1 MPAVEPLTRRVV
13 IVACLAVVPG
23 CFGPPTLNYEM
34 LPVEGRLTMDGQP
47 LVNAEVI
54 LEGENVP
61 RGFGTTDENGN
72 FSVVT
77 RQFGAGLPAGT
88 YRVSVRGSDKTR
100 LGGTGGRV
108 EVATRYREQ
117 GVGKVTVGPG
127 SGPLAFDLKQKP
139 AGEKPEAEAS
149 DSSQP

>member
-1 MPAVEPLTRRVV
+1 MRRVA
-13 IVACLAVVPG
+13 IVTCLAVVPG

-47 LVNAEVI
+47 LANAEVI
-54 LEGENVP
+54 LEAENAP

-72 FSVVT
+72 FTVVT

-88 YRVSVRGSDKTR
+88 YRASVRGSDKTR
-100 LGGTGGRV
+100 VGGTGGRV

-117 GVGKVTVGPG
+117 GVGKVTIGPG
-127 SGPLAFDLKQKP
+127 SGPLHFEVQRNPDSARVE
-139 AGEKPEAEAS
+139 AGAD
-149 DSSQP
+149 DSAQR

>member
-1 MPAVEPLTRRVV
+1 MEPLTRRAVL
-13 IVACLAVVPG
+13 VACLAVVPG

-54 LEGENVP
+54 LEAENAP

-88 YRVSVRGSDKTR
+88 YRASIRGSDKTR
-100 LGGTGGRV
+100 LGGAGGPV
-108 EVATRYREQ
+108 EVATRYRER
-117 GVGKVTVGPG
+117 GVGKVTIGPG
-127 SGPLAFDLKQKP
+127 SGPLNFDVQRNP
-139 AGEKPEAEAS
+139 DSIRVEAGAD
-149 DSSQP
+149 DSSQR